1 MAVLWRP
8 HCVIAHSEG
17 FLSLHLIP
25 ETVELYESV
34 SNIYHL
40 SCRLEWEGSVK
51 RGVTVLRRLEE
62 ERLGQLSAVS
72 RLFLGI
78 MMTNRPKMISLTER
92 LREPVDLCNVARDSE
107 VRMSLVTWVSKD

>member
-1 MAVLWRP
+1 M
-8 HCVIAHSEG
+8 
-17 FLSLHLIP
+17 
-25 ETVELYESV
+25 
-34 SNIYHL
+34 
-40 SCRLEWEGSVK
+40 K

-107 VRMSLVTWVSKD
+107 VRMSFVPWSSRLTNALYKYIDITHFRLWASTQQIPRGTWECRCCRTFMPRTW

>member
-1 MAVLWRP
+1 M
-8 HCVIAHSEG
+8 
-17 FLSLHLIP
+17 
-25 ETVELYESV
+25 
-34 SNIYHL
+34 
-40 SCRLEWEGSVK
+40 K

-107 VRMSLVTWVSKD
+107 VRMSFVTWSSRLTNAFYKNILTSHISGSGQVHSRS